1 MDPSKGDGNKEQ
13 LEDESDNKEEEVI
26 IKKNK

>member
-1 MDPSKGDGNKEQ
+1 VDPSKEDGNKEQ

>member
-1 MDPSKGDGNKEQ
+1 VDPSKGDWNKEQ